1 MTRTA
6 IALAALLLAAD
17 AHAQGTPFDMSP
29 ERPVIEE
36 DLAPEAPASPE
47 EPTSDSETPEPAT
60 PEAVEPPSL
69 TDPDGRPDA
78 DPAPSASPDPEASE
92 PATSAEAD
100 TLRYLLPEPLLRLN
114 GEGSRRNWAIYLTE
128 EQAASPVRL
137 NVGYRNA
144 VVVAPEASRLSVS
157 INGVSV
163 LHESIQAPGN
173 PGELTVDLA
182 DGVLQPGRNEISVQA
197 VQRHRTDCSIESTYE
212 LWTELDGARTFLA
225 FPTSDAIGLTSV
237 EDLRAL
243 SGDMNGSADIA
254 IIAPVL
260 ARSDIGA
267 ELLRLTQAIAL
278 SSSFPD
284 PQFSIAPNEDGL
296 IDGPDLRVFAGT
308 AEDIADLAGIE
319 PAQINGPTLMLV
331 DGEGGTSP
339 KLIVTG
345 QTQQEWL
352 TAITQIAQQVDRP
365 AGAPRE
371 FLTTETNW
379 TPNAPMIYEGR
390 SLSFAELGIGSEQ
403 FSGRRYARAF
413 QFAVPSDFY
422 AGSYGQARI
431 LLDAAYTAA
440 VLPGGLIN
448 VYVNGNI
455 ATSVPMTARR
465 GAVLRQFPIK
475 VTMEHFKPGV
485 NTVLFEVDLIT
496 RADEVCA
503 PGATT
508 DTTPRFAIF
517 DTSQFV
523 LPDFARI
530 GQIPNLAA
538 VAGTGYPYN
547 LSQDPVPLMI
557 GRGSTASLSAAANFL
572 ARMSV
577 ASGRIV
583 PTQLVMSAEIAR
595 DRNAIFFGTPA
606 SIAGNVLT
614 QVGIDTQA
622 ATNWAPAR
630 STGQIGS
637 PVAGESVPVTMEAWR
652 GQMQAGWIART
663 TDAVRNWASETF
675 NITSDMLRFAP
686 EQDAP
691 FVPAEGD
698 TMVVAQSINPS
709 GTGTWTVVT
718 APDEA
723 GMQQGARELVRNANW
738 SQLAGHLTAFSADGL
753 PGRVLESGT
762 ISLIESQPPSFS
774 NYRLIAANWLSSNIL
789 SYALALVFVCVVV
802 GAATSGLLSRLGRR
816 R

>member
-1 MTRTA
+1 MTRAA
-6 IALAALLLAAD
+6 IALVAMLCAVD

-29 ERPVIEE
+29 ERPAVEE
-36 DLAPEAPASPE
+36 DVAPEPLPPVPATP
-47 EPTSDSETPEPAT
+47 EPTTPEPAPPEPAT
-60 PEAVEPPSL
+60 PEPAEQPS
-69 TDPDGRPDA
+69 TTAPNNQSDA
-78 DPAPSASPDPEASE
+78 DLAEPAPPAPE
-92 PATSAEAD
+92 TSVDAD
-100 TLRYLLPEPLLRLN
+100 TLRYLLPEPMLRLN
-114 GEGSRRNWAIYLTE
+114 GEGDRRNWAVYLTE
-128 EQAASPVRL
+128 AQAASPVRL

-163 LHESIQAPGN
+163 LHESIQAPGDT
-173 PGELTVDLA
+173 GELTVDLA
-182 DGVLQPGRNEISVQA
+182 AGLLQPGRNELSVQA
-197 VQRHRTDCSIESTYE
+197 IQRHRTDCSIESTYE

-225 FPTSDAIGLTSV
+225 FPSSDEIGLTNV

-260 ARSDIGA
+260 ASSDIGA

-278 SSSFPD
+278 SSNFPD
-284 PQFSIAPNEDGL
+284 PQFSIATTDDGL
-296 IDGPDLRVFAGT
+296 IESPDLRVFAG
-308 AEDIADLAGIE
+308 AAADIAEMAGID
-319 PAQINGPTLMLV
+319 ATQIGGPTLMLV
-331 DGEGGTSP
+331 DGESGASP
-339 KLIVTG
+339 ILIVTG
-345 QTQQEWL
+345 QNQQEWL
-352 TAITQIAQQVDRP
+352 TAVTQIAQQVDRP

-371 FLTTETNW
+371 FLSTEATW

-390 SLSFAELGIGSEQ
+390 SISFADLGIGSEQ
-403 FSGRRYARAF
+403 FAGRRYARSF

-431 LLDAAYTAA
+431 LLDAAYTGA

-455 ATSVPMTARR
+455 ATSVAMTARR

-485 NTVLFEVDLIT
+485 NTVLFEVDLLT
-496 RADEVCA
+496 RDDEVCA

-547 LSQDPVPLMI
+547 QAQEPVPLVI
-557 GRGSTASLSAAANFL
+557 GRGSTASLSAAANFM
-572 ARMSV
+572 ARMSL

-595 DRNAIFFGTPA
+595 DQNAIFFGTPA

-614 QVGIDTQA
+614 QVGIDAQA
-622 ATNWAPAR
+622 ATSWAPAR

-637 PVAGESVPVTMEAWR
+637 PDAGEPAPVTMEAWR

-663 TDAVRNWASETF
+663 IESTRNWASETF
-675 NITSDMLRFAP
+675 NITGDMLRFAP
-686 EQDAP
+686 QEDAP

-723 GMQQGARELVRNANW
+723 GMQLGARELVRSTNW
-738 SQLAGHLTAFSADGL
+738 DQLAGHLTVFTADGL
-753 PGRVLESGT
+753 PGRVLNSSRM
-762 ISLIESQPPSFS
+762 SLIESQPPSFF
-774 NYRLIAANWLSSNIL
+774 NYRLIVANWLSSNIL
-789 SYALALVFVCVVV
+789 SYALALVFVCIIV
-802 GAATSGLLSRLGRR
+802 GATTSGLLSRLGRR